1 MEETTNRGVW
11 LALLVH
17 VFFFGALGVF
27 VLAELLREEEP
38 EPLHVFEMVAAPAEA
53 PPRPQPPEPVSGEEA
68 RPVEVPLMEELP
80 LPEVEVRPRPAPPE
94 PEPIPE
100 PEPVPE
106 PEPAPEPEPE
116 PEFEQ
121 ITREE
126 FERRFGKP
134 EPTRE
139 PQRRPAR
146 PQVDAPRL
154 DTSTIRSAL
163 ESIVVETPQTRTA
176 PSTSARDQRALYDY
190 IARLRAQIEARW
202 QPPAATAG
210 RGLEVV
216 IRLAVAPDGRISRA
230 RVLQSSGNE
239 VFDASALRAARSVP
253 GVGQTPKGIPYTF
266 DQPFSQRE

>member
-100 PEPVPE
+100 PEQLLVHDTPVP
-106 PEPAPEPEPE
+106 PS
-116 PEFEQ
+116 
-121 ITREE
+121 
-126 FERRFGKP
+126 
-134 EPTRE
+134 
-139 PQRRPAR
+139 PQ
-146 PQVDAPRL
+146 
-154 DTSTIRSAL
+154 
-163 ESIVVETPQTRTA
+163 
-176 PSTSARDQRALYDY
+176 
-190 IARLRAQIEARW
+190 
-202 QPPAATAG
+202 
-210 RGLEVV
+210 
-216 IRLAVAPDGRISRA
+216 
-230 RVLQSSGNE
+230 
-239 VFDASALRAARSVP
+239 
-253 GVGQTPKGIPYTF
+253 
-266 DQPFSQRE
+266 